1 MKRNRRI
8 HVVTMGCAKNIVDS
22 EKLMAQ
28 LRRSDF
34 DVTAQP
40 EEAEIAV
47 INTCGFIEAAK
58 EESVNAI
65 MEHVRRKGKG
75 KLKKIYAI
83 GCLTERYREDLKRE
97 IPELDG
103 VFGSNGDPGFLRAL
117 GTGLRYELLGER
129 VLTTPSHFAYLKI
142 SEGCDHPCSFCAI
155 PLMRGKHVSRPSGDI
170 LQEARMLADQGVK
183 ELIIIGQ
190 DTTSYGKDLQGKPAL
205 SELLEKLADIPG
217 IEWVRLM
224 YAYPSQFP
232 TDILPLLASHPRICR
247 YLDLPLQHA
256 ADEILRSMRRGT
268 SRRNLLELLQTIR
281 SAVPNVALRT
291 TVIVGYPGET
301 EKEFE
306 KLVEFVR
313 DMRFARLGAFTY
325 SREEGTAA
333 WPLGDPVPRD
343 EKERRRSIIMELQ
356 KEISDERNSS
366 LVGSRVRVLIDRVE
380 GELAIGRTEHDAPEI
395 DNEVYVDGG
404 GRLTPGIFCEAEIHD
419 ATEYDLYGRI

>member
-28 LRRSDF
+28 LHRGDF

-47 INTCGFIEAAK
+47 INTCGFIDAAK
-58 EESVNAI
+58 EESICAI

-75 KLKKIYAI
+75 KLKKVYAI
-83 GCLTERYREDLKRE
+83 GCLTERYRQDLKKE

-117 GTGLRYELLGER
+117 GTGLRHELLGER
-129 VLTTPSHFAYLKI
+129 ILTTPSHFAYLKI

-155 PLMRGKHVSRPSGDI
+155 PLMRGKHVSRPWGDI
-170 LQEARMLADQGVK
+170 LDEATRLVEQGVK

-190 DTTSYGKDLQGKPAL
+190 DTTSYGRDLYGKSSLA
-205 SELLEKLADIPG
+205 ELLERLADIPG
-217 IEWVRLM
+217 VEWVRLM
-224 YAYPSQFP
+224 YAFPSQFP
-232 TDILPLLASHPRICR
+232 TDILPLLASHPRVCK

-256 ADEILRSMRRGT
+256 ADQILRSMRRGT
-268 SRRNLLELLQTIR
+268 SRRNLLELLQTVR
-281 SAVPNVALRT
+281 TAVPGIALRT

-306 KLVEFVR
+306 QLVDFVR
-313 DMRFARLGAFTY
+313 EMRFARLGVFTY

-333 WPLGDPVPRD
+333 WPLGDPVPHD
-343 EKERRRSIIMELQ
+343 EKERRKSIIMEMQ
-356 KEISDERNSS
+356 REISDDRNSS
-366 LVGSRVRVLIDRVE
+366 LIGSRARVLIDRVE
-380 GELAIGRTEHDAPEI
+380 GEFAVGRTEHDAPEI
-395 DNEVYVDGG
+395 DNEVYVDRG
-404 GRLTPGIFCEAEIHD
+404 GRLTPGVFCDAEIHD